1 MSVLGTALGFCMKTF
16 RPYSDES
23 QYYLRLPG
31 ELLMG
36 SLQTVSLPLMVTS
49 VILGI
54 INLRAPMKIALRAA
68 FIFVLTTV
76 VAVLIGLMLVLVI
89 KPGAAY
95 TEDEDDQ
102 QVEVEF
108 AFMDSLIDLVRNV
121 LPSNVMRASFK
132 TYKTTRL
139 RFANHSLNSNSS
151 LKTNDSVVQLE
162 GHYVDG
168 TNTLGLIV
176 SALLTGVT
184 LKSMGKVA
192 RFWPFGLISMI
203 ASNIFAVYDLET
215 MHKLR
220 EFVLVVIVGLLI
232 HGCVALPALY
242 CLLVRQNL
250 WHCIK
255 GIFPA
260 LLTALMISSSSATV
274 PVTLRCCVERND
286 VDRRI
291 ARFTLPIATT
301 VNMDG
306 SALYEVVAVV
316 FLAQLSGIELGLS
329 RVIEISVLAGISSLS
344 AAGIP
349 ATGAVTTLFVLEV
362 AGLPTGNAS
371 ILFAVEWILDC
382 LNTVVNV
389 WSDCICVEIVNALSQ
404 RELEDIEQEE
414 QTPSDD
420 VEGRVTPGS
429 AGQQWAQQQDQGL
442 THRVLGWLPA
452 GGGDAAPGQRAL
464 HLLLELP
471 NAAGK
476 QR

>member
-1 MSVLGTALGFCMKTF
+1 MKRF
-16 RPYSDES
+16 RPYSEES
-23 QYYLRLPG
+23 HYYLRLPG

-36 SLQTVSLPLMVTS
+36 WLQTVSLPIMVTS

-54 INLRAPMKIALRAA
+54 LNLRAPMKIALRAA

-121 LPSNVMRASFK
+121 LPSNVMR
-132 TYKTTRL
+132 
-139 RFANHSLNSNSS
+139 
-151 LKTNDSVVQLE
+151 LKTNDTVVQLE

-176 SALLTGVT
+176 SALLTGVA
-184 LKSMGKVA
+184 LKSMGESGQVIVDHMKTINALCKEVVKLIMW
-192 RFWPFGLISMI
+192 FWPFGLISII

-215 MHKLR
+215 MHRLR

-242 CLLVRQNL
+242 CLLVRRNL
-250 WHCIK
+250 WCCIK
-255 GIFPA
+255 GILPA
-260 LLTALMISSSSATV
+260 LLTALMISS
-274 PVTLRCCVERND
+274 
-286 VDRRI
+286 
-291 ARFTLPIATT
+291 
-301 VNMDG
+301 
-306 SALYEVVAVV
+306 
-316 FLAQLSGIELGLS
+316 
-329 RVIEISVLAGISSLS
+329 SVLAGISSLS
-344 AAGIP
+344 AAGVP

-362 AGLPTGNAS
+362 AGLPTENAS
-371 ILFAVEWILDC
+371 ILFAVEWILDR

-404 RELEDIEQEE
+404 RELEEIEQEE
-414 QTPSDD
+414 Q
-420 VEGRVTPGS
+420 V
-429 AGQQWAQQQDQGL
+429 A
-442 THRVLGWLPA
+442 
-452 GGGDAAPGQRAL
+452 RA
-464 HLLLELP
+464 HAE
-471 NAAGK
+471 
-476 QR
+476 